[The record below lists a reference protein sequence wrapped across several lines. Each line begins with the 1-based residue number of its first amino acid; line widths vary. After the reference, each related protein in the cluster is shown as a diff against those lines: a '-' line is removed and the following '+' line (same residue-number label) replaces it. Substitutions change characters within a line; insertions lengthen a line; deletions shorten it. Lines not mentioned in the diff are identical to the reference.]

1 MSESKIISL
10 RVDLDDAQ
18 VPEKF
23 AWRVDELQEEWI
35 EAKAFMLSV
44 YESGS
49 GDVMKMDLWAK
60 EFFIEDMNR
69 LVYFSLQSIC
79 DAYFRATSNAE
90 LSNEF
95 RSFVEHFGRRTG
107 LAEPPNG

>member
-23 AWRVDELQEEWI
+23 AWRVEGIQEEWI

-44 YESGS
+44 YEAAS

-60 EFFIEDMNR
+60 EFFVEDMNR
-69 LVYFSLQSIC
+69 LVYFSMQSIC

-95 RSFVEHFGRRTG
+95 RSFVEHFGRSTG
-107 LAEPPNG
+107 LVKDPEG